1 MILNWNL
8 TKVYRNSQT
17 NIYNEDNELR
27 FLIIMRSRP
36 SVNDSQIKIIFSRC
50 MITVKKGKLGL
61 YADFGYDEERGL
73 MIYFLQSRIPRT
85 SSGEYETK
93 GRR

>member
-1 MILNWNL
+1 
-8 TKVYRNSQT
+8 
-17 NIYNEDNELR
+17 
-27 FLIIMRSRP
+27 MRSRP

-73 MIYFLQSRIPRT
+73 INDPFFFSQEYPRT
-85 SSGEYETK
+85 FSGEYETK